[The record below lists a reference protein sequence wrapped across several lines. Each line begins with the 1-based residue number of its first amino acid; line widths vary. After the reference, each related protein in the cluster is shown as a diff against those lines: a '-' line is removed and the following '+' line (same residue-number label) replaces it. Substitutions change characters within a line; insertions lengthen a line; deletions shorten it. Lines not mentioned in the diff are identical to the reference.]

1 MKALVVADNDTAI
14 ENISTVLKA
23 AGYDTIVYRWLLKA
37 LDNIEEIAPHLIII
51 STKDYPRHWKTM
63 TQFVQSGIGGHVPQ
77 VILYVPE
84 DFSEEEEEKADALGV
99 RGLFDSVGVE
109 GLDTLRDILKKQDD
123 IYAGTLNEK
132 EETEESSEKEDE
144 SKSEVETQTD
154 TEINSED
161 KFFEEPLATSVDSD
175 EVAVPVADGLDN
187 DVKESESVNRDD
199 VFVTVETSDRVQ
211 HSEENN
217 IEQHSTNQNKLPAC
231 SFIFTNPFNG
241 AIVTG
246 LARNYNG
253 TTLVFTP
260 DIISSASGVTEGTK
274 ITEASLKTGDSIEAV
289 HAEVCKNQNTIMLI
303 SVGRC

>member
-99 RGLFDSVGVE
+99 RGLFDSVSVE
-109 GLDTLRDILKKQDD
+109 GLDTLRDILKKPDD

-132 EETEESSEKEDE
+132 EETEESSKKEDE
-144 SKSEVETQTD
+144 SKSEVQTQTD

-161 KFFEEPLATSVDSD
+161 KFYEEPLATSVDSD
-175 EVAVPVADGLDN
+175 EAAVPG
-187 DVKESESVNRDD
+187 
-199 VFVTVETSDRVQ
+199 
-211 HSEENN
+211 
-217 IEQHSTNQNKLPAC
+217 EQHSTNQNKLPAC

-274 ITEASLKTGDSIEAV
+274 ITDASLKTGDSVEAV
-289 HAEVCKNQNTIMLI
+289 HAEVCKSENTIMLI